1 MELTTIINGEMLGYD
16 EDGIPPDSSLPL
28 QRPQGLDVARN
39 VTEDYQLNKTEMK
52 MERMGGKIKLL

>member
-16 EDGIPPDSSLPL
+16 EDGLPPDSPLPL
-28 QRPQGLDVARN
+28 QRPQSLDVARN

-52 MERMGGKIKLL
+52 MEKMGGKIK